1 MRAVADWIDDLAGDL
16 RRIAEG
22 THHDPHGVLGARTR
36 GGRSTVL
43 VHLPDTAAVIIDGR
57 HEMQRGAGSDF
68 FRWQGPPGSLSLHYR
83 LSRRDGR
90 GGTQER
96 IAPYSFF
103 PTIGPQDLTAF
114 SGGFEA
120 RAWQFLGAQLMQVD
134 GVSGVRFAVWAPN
147 AARVSVVG
155 PFCDWDGRRYP
166 LRSLASSGVWEIFI
180 PGLAAGEL
188 YKFELRH
195 RSGGTLAL
203 KTHPYGRASELR
215 PGTASIVCD
224 SHYGWDDAG
233 WLQAR
238 RQPHPPPSPFNILQ
252 PPLRSP

>member
-57 HEMQRGAGSDF
+57 HEMQRVAGSDF
-68 FRWQGPPGSLSLHYR
+68 FRWQGPPGTLSLHYR

-96 IAPYSFF
+96 IDPYSFF

-166 LRSLASSGVWEIFI
+166 LRSLASSGVWEILI

-188 YKFELRH
+188 SKFRLPERRRRTGAPQTRPH
-195 RSGGTLAL
+195 SRAAAFGPGPAPRVPRTPRS
-203 KTHPYGRASELR
+203 
-215 PGTASIVCD
+215 
-224 SHYGWDDAG
+224 
-233 WLQAR
+233 
-238 RQPHPPPSPFNILQ
+238 
-252 PPLRSP
+252 